1 MSFLF
6 YFLLDPVQSIS
17 LDKVIL
23 INVRF
28 VHSFIVA
35 VCAQI
40 DCLCSERNN
49 LWDKPNFI
57 SSILSYVCNCFVVQF
72 KHRSFFLTGFC
83 PVLHLILQLHALS
96 AGLKAFTTWAVSSAI
111 EVCRMACGGHGYSRS
126 SALPDI
132 YVDITP
138 NCTYEGENTVMML
151 QTAR

>member
-49 LWDKPNFI
+49 L
-57 SSILSYVCNCFVVQF
+57 
-72 KHRSFFLTGFC
+72 
-83 PVLHLILQLHALS
+83 
-96 AGLKAFTTWAVSSAI
+96 
-111 EVCRMACGGHGYSRS
+111 
-126 SALPDI
+126 
-132 YVDITP
+132 
-138 NCTYEGENTVMML
+138 
-151 QTAR
+151 